1 MKRILL
7 IVSVL
12 VAACAVSC
20 KKETKVE
27 DAVTIKTD
35 EQVVPVEGGVLSI
48 AINSTVPWT
57 AKASESWV
65 TLSPTSGEAGD
76 ATVKASVLKNDT
88 NDSRTA
94 TVTFTAGT
102 KTATYS
108 IVQSQLDAMNI
119 ATTEFT
125 VAAEGGTVEIPV
137 SANVEYAVI
146 VPDAVDWI
154 HVTSTRGMVDTKITL
169 TVDNTQVYDA
179 DDNGAPTF
187 NEDAIVRTAK
197 VTVEGAGQKKE
208 VTIGQKGFIPYFEY
222 TGEWAGLQWSFYE
235 GVPTEIPQE
244 GADITIPVNTNLEW
258 RVYFSVWSNE
268 VGDMVDVWDTE
279 WAHVSFDVAKSEIHL
294 VIDPNDTYFS
304 RDEYLY
310 AECFVDGVSDGNFG
324 GLGQLRQAGK
334 AVSGAT
340 ASLAWKK
347 TLGELGIPA
356 AYNRLAYK
364 LVGGNALLVSDG
376 DKVHAVNPADGAY
389 YKSIQWTNVKPTSIC
404 SDDIGNVIVAETQ
417 ASANGSTYKV
427 YYAEDVN
434 KDPVELFSHTNDFDG
449 GVIGGWRVR
458 GDITNSAIITALVT
472 MPTGPAYWAGW
483 EFKNKEISLDNYYV
497 QNTAGQNRGP
507 CAGNGLGD
515 PVYGAVIARG
525 TTANEGIF
533 YRGYDGLCNV
543 FFLSTATYPDWVTPY
558 DWKVAA
564 EGGNSGNVNQNN
576 MAIAE
581 YQGKKILAFTQ
592 GFHFNYSYD
601 LGYIT
606 VMDVTDATNFKTLL
620 TIDATEYLDFNADFL
635 WQSSADVLLRPTA
648 DALELYVVNSG
659 LGVLAKFN
667 VTLD

>member
-27 DAVTIKTD
+27 DAVTVKTD

-48 AINSTVPWT
+48 AINSTVAWT

-137 SANVEYAVI
+137 SSNVEYSVI
-146 VPDAVDWI
+146 VPDAIDWV

-169 TVDNTQVYDA
+169 TVDATQVYAKDE
-179 DDNGAPTF
+179 NGAPTF
-187 NEDAIVRTAK
+187 DADAIVRTANLK
-197 VTVEGAGQKKE
+197 VAGAGQEKQ
-208 VTIGQKGFIPYFEY
+208 VTIGQKSFIPYFEY
-222 TGEWAGLQWSFYE
+222 TGDWAGLQWSFYE

-279 WAHVSFDVAKSEIHL
+279 WAHLSFDVAKSEIHL

-310 AECFVDGVSDGNFG
+310 AECFVDGASDGNFG

-389 YKSIQWTNVKPTSIC
+389 FKAIQWTNVKPTSIC
-404 SDDIGNVIVAETQ
+404 SDDAGNVIVAETQ
-417 ASANGSTYKV
+417 PCGTGATYKV

-449 GVIGGWRVR
+449 DVIGGWRVR

-472 MPTGPAYWAGW
+472 VPENPVYWAGW
-483 EFKNKEISLDNYYV
+483 EIKNKEISLDNYYV
-497 QNTAGQNRGP
+497 QGTAGQNRGP

-533 YRGYDGLCNV
+533 YRGYDGLRNV
-543 FFLSTATYPDWVTPY
+543 FFLSTATYPDWITPY

-581 YQGKKILAFTQ
+581 YQGQKILAFTQ
-592 GFHFNYSYD
+592 GFHFNYSFD
-601 LGYIT
+601 QGYIT
-606 VMDVTDATNFKTLL
+606 VMDVTDATNFRTLL